1 MVNMKYLNDKL
12 QSVKK
17 SELTNVTS
25 NFNGIA
31 SLYNEFQVRLNN
43 ITDSELVVL
52 FKRALTASC

>member
-1 MVNMKYLNDKL
+1 MVNMNLNDKL

-17 SELTNVTS
+17 SELTNVTF

-43 ITDSELVVL
+43 ITDSELVSEL
-52 FKRALTASC
+52 YEGHG

>member
-1 MVNMKYLNDKL
+1 MVNMNLNDKL

-25 NFNGIA
+25 NFNGIE

-43 ITDSELVVL
+43 IADSELVVL